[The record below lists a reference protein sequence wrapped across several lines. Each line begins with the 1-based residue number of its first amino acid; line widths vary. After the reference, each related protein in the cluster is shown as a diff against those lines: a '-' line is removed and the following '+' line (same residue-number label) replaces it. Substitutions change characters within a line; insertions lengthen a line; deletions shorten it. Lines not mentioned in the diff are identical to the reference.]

1 MSAVVTG
8 RCLCGFVVYTYSG
21 VVGPAGYCHC
31 KDCRQCSDTAFGI
44 SVRFEA
50 DKFAL
55 SRGHV
60 KGHTK
65 RSDSGVALTR
75 HFCPECGSPIY
86 TSSEKH
92 AAYVYVKAGSLDDPT
107 IVKPTHQSW
116 ASSAVQWSAIDPQF
130 AAFDKNQV

>member
-1 MSAVVTG
+1 MNAVVSG
-8 RCLCGFVVYTYSG
+8 RCLCGLVAYAYSG

-31 KDCRQCSDTAFGI
+31 KDCRQCSGSAFGI
-44 SVRFEA
+44 SVRLEA

-55 SRGHV
+55 SQGRV
-60 KGHTK
+60 KGYTK

-92 AAYVYVKAGSLDDPT
+92 PAYVYVKAGSLDDST
-107 IVKPTHQSW
+107 IVKPAHQSW
-116 ASSAVQWSAIDPQF
+116 VSSAVPWRRIVASLPT
-130 AAFDKNQV
+130 FDKGRT